1 MKSLLF
7 IGGTGFLGKSLF
19 DYLNKINLKK
29 KFFTKIIIL
38 SRRRKKIKSKI
49 KISYITKN
57 ITKIKKLP
65 VTNYIIYA
73 ANSKDNKENLR
84 GIHNFCGLLNE
95 RHKKTRILLTSSGA
109 VYGNINKKKKLKET
123 DKVSLNR
130 VNRFKGYKK
139 DYAKAKIVMEKE
151 FYKLHKKGFN
161 VVVARLF
168 TFIGKRILIN
178 KNFAITNLLNQAR
191 NKKIKYLQLN
201 ESRQVYR
208 GYMNSEDLVKWV
220 LKILIIPNNK
230 FEIYN
235 VGSDEAITVENLSKL
250 IAKRFNKSIRK
261 PQKNNKKYS
270 KNIDYY
276 VPSILKAQKKLNLKI
291 NLKIKNSLKNLI

>member
-7 IGGTGFLGKSLF
+7 IGGTGFFGQSLF
-19 DYLNKINLKK
+19 DYLNKINSKRSKLS
-29 KFFTKIIIL
+29 KIIIL
-38 SRRRKKIKSKI
+38 SRKRKEIKSKI

-57 ITKIKKLP
+57 IAKIKTLP

-73 ANSKDNKENLR
+73 ANSKNNKENLR
-84 GIHNFCGLLNE
+84 GIHNFISLLND

-109 VYGNINKKKKLKET
+109 VYGKINIRKKSKET
-123 DKVSLNR
+123 DKLTLSK
-130 VNRFKGYKK
+130 VNNFKGYKK
-139 DYAKAKIVMEKE
+139 EYAKAKIIMEKE
-151 FYKLHKKGFN
+151 FYKLHKNGFN
-161 VVVARLF
+161 VVIARLF
-168 TFIGKRILIN
+168 TFIGKRILTN

-201 ESRQVYR
+201 DSRHVYR
-208 GYMNSEDLVKWV
+208 GYMNSEDLAEWV
-220 LKILIIPNNK
+220 LKILSISSNK
-230 FEIYN
+230 FEVYN
-235 VGSDEAITVENLSKL
+235 VGSDEAITIENLSKL
-250 IAKRFNKSIRK
+250 IAKKFNKTVKK

-291 NLKIKNSLKNLI
+291 KFKIKNSLHNLI